1 MTKGACLWE
10 ALAEAFHVGVGW
22 KTAAL
27 VFLADM
33 KDLCF
38 IIKNLLTMT
47 TKKKGNRKSLK
58 KGNVITNL
66 LSMIGLRKRHPPQ
79 KSLRQKVL
87 ASPSRL
93 EHPQSEVR
101 EGLLKNE
108 APADRLKNQSKIK
121 LLKTFSIF
129 AKVFSRKKMH
139 PPDAILP
146 KSRCNAL

>member
-38 IIKNLLTMT
+38 II
-47 TKKKGNRKSLK
+47 
-58 KGNVITNL
+58 TNL
-66 LSMIGLRKRHPPQ
+66 LAMIGLRKRHPPQ